1 MLNLLMYR
9 DGLAVMKITEFIF
22 YLEAEKHYSQNTL
35 QSYNRDL
42 QKFKSYILTQGFT
55 DITKITGT
63 TLNSYMLFLEKSGS
77 APASISRNIAS
88 IKTFYNYLFQNR
100 IIDTN
105 PTLALK
111 TPKVEKKLPGIL
123 TIEETDRLLSCPDSK
138 TAKGL
143 RDKAMLELLYATGIR
158 VSELISL
165 YLTDV
170 NLKLNYIICHTG
182 SKERVIPFGDKAKKA
197 LTAYLKTARDELAKG
212 EATLYLFTNCSG
224 KPMSRQGFWKLI
236 KHYGEAAGIE
246 TEITPHILRHSFAA
260 HMVNNGADLH
270 SVQKM
275 LGHSDISSTQ
285 LYANM
290 STKLRDVYAYAHP
303 RS

>member
-1 MLNLLMYR
+1 MYR

-22 YLEAEKHYSQNTL
+22 YLEAEKHYSKNTL

-42 QKFKSYILTQGFT
+42 QKFKSFILTQGIT
-55 DITKITGT
+55 DLTRVTGT

-100 IIDTN
+100 IIDSN
-105 PTLALK
+105 PALALK
-111 TPKVEKKLPGIL
+111 TPKVDKKLPDIL
-123 TIEETDRLLSCPDSK
+123 TITETDLLLSQPDIR

-165 YLTDV
+165 YITDI
-170 NLKLNYIICHTG
+170 NLKLDYIICRTG
-182 SKERVIPFGDKAKKA
+182 SKERIIPFGTKAKQA
-197 LTAYLKTARDELAKG
+197 LSAYLKSARDELVKNDD
-212 EATLYLFTNCSG
+212 TPYLFTNCSG
-224 KPMSRQGFWKLI
+224 KAMSRQGFWKLI
-236 KHYGEAAGIE
+236 KHYGDSAGIK
-246 TEITPHILRHSFAA
+246 TEITPHILRHSFAV
-260 HMVNNGADLH
+260 HLVENGADLH
-270 SVQKM
+270 SVQQM

-290 STKLRDVYAYAHP
+290 STRLREVYSYAHP